1 LEIEKELQGFKAAYA
16 TERVAKPYEW
26 DFPGVRQRSRDAS
39 QGAKKRALESG
50 YA

>member
-1 LEIEKELQGFKAAYA
+1 LEIEIELQGFEAAYA

-26 DFPGVRQRSRDAS
+26 DFPGVRQRFRDAL
-39 QGAKKRALESG
+39 QEAKKRALESE